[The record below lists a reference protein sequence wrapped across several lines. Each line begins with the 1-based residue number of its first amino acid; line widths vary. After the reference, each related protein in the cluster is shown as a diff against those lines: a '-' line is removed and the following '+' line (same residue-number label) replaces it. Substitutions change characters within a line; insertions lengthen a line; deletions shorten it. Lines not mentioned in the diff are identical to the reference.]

1 MLPRSP
7 DTWRTAALAL
17 GLLSSLPGSA
27 VELHLDTAV
36 WRVPA
41 FHLPAPAPLHG
52 LESWQLNGAFQS
64 NQSSN
69 SLALISIAGAA
80 PLAVRPGEL
89 IVEGI
94 TLLAVYRDHVR
105 VQRGDRQALLY
116 LDNATSQRTEPVA
129 SAPAQGAVAEPSATC
144 LSLHQQ
150 VPLEELI
157 TLGLCPN

>member
-1 MLPRSP
+1 MPP
-7 DTWRTAALAL
+7 PNGGRTAALAL

-27 VELHLDTAV
+27 LELHLDGGA

-52 LESWQLNGAFQS
+52 LENWQLNGAFQS

-116 LDNATSQRTEPVA
+116 LDNATSQRAEPVA
-129 SAPAQGAVAEPSATC
+129 SAPAQGDVAEPSATC

-150 VPLEELI
+150 VPLEELV

>member
-1 MLPRSP
+1 MQPP
-7 DTWRTAALAL
+7 NGGRTVALAL

-27 VELHLDTAV
+27 VELHLDAAA
-36 WRVPA
+36 WQVPA

-116 LDNATSQRTEPVA
+116 LNDATSQRTEPVA
-129 SAPAQGAVAEPSATC
+129 SAPAPSTVAEPSATC
-144 LSLHQQ
+144 LSLQSQ
-150 VPLEELI
+150 VPLEELV
-157 TLGLCPN
+157 TLGLCPY

>member
-1 MLPRSP
+1 MPP
-7 DTWRTAALAL
+7 PNGGRTAALAL
-17 GLLSSLPGSA
+17 GLLSSLPGSTL
-27 VELHLDTAV
+27 ELHLDAGA

-52 LESWQLNGAFQS
+52 LESWQLNGAIQS

-116 LDNATSQRTEPVA
+116 LDNATSQRTEPIA
-129 SAPAQGAVAEPSATC
+129 SAPAQGAVVEPSATC

-150 VPLEELI
+150 VPLEELV

>member
-1 MLPRSP
+1 MPP
-7 DTWRTAALAL
+7 PNGGRTVALAL

-27 VELHLDTAV
+27 LELHLDAGA

-80 PLAVRPGEL
+80 PLAVRPGDL

-94 TLLAVYRDHVR
+94 TLFAVYRDHVR

-116 LDNATSQRTEPVA
+116 LQNAVGSTGAEAQALAGARQQQGDQAVRIRFHHGAAEAGVA
-129 SAPAQGAVAEPSATC
+129 VLRGV
-144 LSLHQQ
+144 
-150 VPLEELI
+150 
-157 TLGLCPN
+157 GLK

>member
-1 MLPRSP
+1 MPP
-7 DTWRTAALAL
+7 PNGGRTAALAM

-27 VELHLDTAV
+27 LELHLDGGA

-64 NQSSN
+64 NQSKN

-129 SAPAQGAVAEPSATC
+129 SAPAQGAVVEPGATC

>member
-1 MLPRSP
+1 MPP
-7 DTWRTAALAL
+7 PNGGRTAALAL

-27 VELHLDTAV
+27 LELHLDAGA
-36 WRVPA
+36 WWVPA

-64 NQSSN
+64 NQSKN

-129 SAPAQGAVAEPSATC
+129 SAPAQGAVVEPSATC

-150 VPLEELI
+150 VPLEELA

>member
-1 MLPRSP
+1 MPP
-7 DTWRTAALAL
+7 PNGGRTAALAL

-27 VELHLDTAV
+27 LELHLDAGA

-41 FHLPAPAPLHG
+41 FHLPTPAPLHG
-52 LESWQLNGAFQS
+52 LESWQLNGAVQS

-129 SAPAQGAVAEPSATC
+129 SAPAQGAVVEPSATC

-157 TLGLCPN
+157 TLGLCPD

>member
-1 MLPRSP
+1 MPP
-7 DTWRTAALAL
+7 PNGGRTAALAM

-27 VELHLDTAV
+27 LELHLDGGA

-64 NQSSN
+64 NQSKN

-129 SAPAQGAVAEPSATC
+129 SAPAQGAVVEPSATC

>member
-1 MLPRSP
+1 MPP
-7 DTWRTAALAL
+7 PNGGRTPALAM

-27 VELHLDTAV
+27 LELHLDGGA

-41 FHLPAPAPLHG
+41 FHLPAHAPLHG
-52 LESWQLNGAFQS
+52 LESWQLNGTFQS
-64 NQSSN
+64 NQSKN

-129 SAPAQGAVAEPSATC
+129 SAPAQDAVAEPSATC
-144 LSLHQQ
+144 LSLQQQ
-150 VPLEELI
+150 VPQDELV
-157 TLGLCPN
+157 TLGLCPY

>member
-1 MLPRSP
+1 MPPPNGGRA
-7 DTWRTAALAL
+7 AALAL

-27 VELHLDTAV
+27 LELHLDAGA

-41 FHLPAPAPLHG
+41 FHLPTPAPLHG
-52 LESWQLNGAFQS
+52 LESWQLNGAVQS

-129 SAPAQGAVAEPSATC
+129 SAPAQGDVAEPSATC

-150 VPLEELI
+150 VPLEELV

>member
-1 MLPRSP
+1 MPPPNGGRA
-7 DTWRTAALAL
+7 AALAL

-27 VELHLDTAV
+27 LELHLDAGA

-41 FHLPAPAPLHG
+41 FHLPTPAPLHG
-52 LESWQLNGAFQS
+52 LESWQLNGAVQS

-129 SAPAQGAVAEPSATC
+129 SAPAQGAVVEPSATC

-150 VPLEELI
+150 VPLEELA

>member
-1 MLPRSP
+1 MPP
-7 DTWRTAALAL
+7 PNGGRTAALAL

-27 VELHLDTAV
+27 LELHLDGGA

-64 NQSSN
+64 NQSKN

-129 SAPAQGAVAEPSATC
+129 SAPAQGAVVEPSATC
-144 LSLHQQ
+144 LSLQQQ
-150 VPLEELI
+150 VPPEELA
-157 TLGLCPN
+157 TLGLCPD

>member
-1 MLPRSP
+1 MPP
-7 DTWRTAALAL
+7 PNGGRTAALAL

-27 VELHLDTAV
+27 LELHLDGGA

-52 LESWQLNGAFQS
+52 LESWQLNGAVQS

-80 PLAVRPGEL
+80 PLALRPGEL

-129 SAPAQGAVAEPSATC
+129 PALAQGAAAEPSATC

-150 VPLEELI
+150 VPLEELA
-157 TLGLCPN
+157 TLGLCPD

>member
-1 MLPRSP
+1 MPP
-7 DTWRTAALAL
+7 PNGGRTAALAL

-27 VELHLDTAV
+27 LELHLDGGA

-41 FHLPAPAPLHG
+41 FHLPAPLHG

-105 VQRGDRQALLY
+105 AQRGDRQALLY

-129 SAPAQGAVAEPSATC
+129 SAPAQGDVAEPSATC
-144 LSLHQQ
+144 LSLQQQ
-150 VPLEELI
+150 VPLDELA
-157 TLGLCPN
+157 TLGLCPD

>member
-1 MLPRSP
+1 MPP
-7 DTWRTAALAL
+7 PNGGRTVALAL

-27 VELHLDTAV
+27 LELHLDGGA

-41 FHLPAPAPLHG
+41 FHLPAHAPLHG
-52 LESWQLNGAFQS
+52 LESWQLNGTFQS
-64 NQSSN
+64 NQSKN

-116 LDNATSQRTEPVA
+116 LDNATRQRTEPSA
-129 SAPAQGAVAEPSATC
+129 SAPAPSSVVETSATC
-144 LSLHQQ
+144 LNLQQQ
-150 VPLEELI
+150 VPLEELA
-157 TLGLCPN
+157 TLGLCPD

>member
-1 MLPRSP
+1 MPP
-7 DTWRTAALAL
+7 PNGGRTAALAM

-27 VELHLDTAV
+27 LELHLDGGA

-64 NQSSN
+64 NQSKN

-129 SAPAQGAVAEPSATC
+129 SAPAQGAVVEPSATC

-150 VPLEELI
+150 VPLEELA

>member
-1 MLPRSP
+1 MPP
-7 DTWRTAALAL
+7 PNGGRTAALAV
-17 GLLSSLPGSA
+17 GLLSSLPAGA
-27 VELHLDTAV
+27 LELHLDAAA
-36 WRVPA
+36 WQVPA
-41 FHLPAPAPLHG
+41 FNLPAPAPLHG
-52 LESWQLNGAFQS
+52 LEAWQLSGAFVS

-116 LDNATSQRTEPVA
+116 LDNATRQRAEPVA
-129 SAPAQGAVAEPSATC
+129 SAPAQGAVAESSATC
-144 LSLHQQ
+144 LSLQSQ
-150 VPLEELI
+150 VPLEELV
-157 TLGLCPN
+157 TLGLCPH

>member
-1 MLPRSP
+1 MPP
-7 DTWRTAALAL
+7 PNGGRTVALAL

-27 VELHLDTAV
+27 LELHLDAGA

-129 SAPAQGAVAEPSATC
+129 SAPAQSAVAEPSATC
-144 LSLHQQ
+144 LSLQQQ
-150 VPLEELI
+150 VPLDELA
-157 TLGLCPN
+157 TLGLCPD

>member
-1 MLPRSP
+1 MPP
-7 DTWRTAALAL
+7 PNGGRTAALAM

-27 VELHLDTAV
+27 LELHLDGGA

-41 FHLPAPAPLHG
+41 SHLPAPAPLHG

-64 NQSSN
+64 NQSKN

-129 SAPAQGAVAEPSATC
+129 SAPAQGAVVEPSATC

-150 VPLEELI
+150 VPLEELA

>member
-1 MLPRSP
+1 MPPPNGGRA
-7 DTWRTAALAL
+7 AALAL

-27 VELHLDTAV
+27 VELHLDGGA

-52 LESWQLNGAFQS
+52 LERWQLNGAFQS

-116 LDNATSQRTEPVA
+116 LDNATGQRAEPSA
-129 SAPAQGAVAEPSATC
+129 NAPAPSTSAAPSATC

-150 VPLEELI
+150 VPLEELA

>member
-1 MLPRSP
+1 MPPPNGGRA
-7 DTWRTAALAL
+7 AALAL

-27 VELHLDTAV
+27 LELHLDAGA

-64 NQSSN
+64 NQSKN

-116 LDNATSQRTEPVA
+116 LDNATSQRTEPSA
-129 SAPAQGAVAEPSATC
+129 NAPAQGAVAEPSATC
-144 LSLHQQ
+144 LSLQQQ
-150 VPLEELI
+150 VPLEELA
-157 TLGLCPN
+157 TLGLCPD

>member
-1 MLPRSP
+1 MPP
-7 DTWRTAALAL
+7 PNGGRTAALAL

-27 VELHLDTAV
+27 LELHLDDGA

-116 LDNATSQRTEPVA
+116 LDNATSQRTEPVV

-157 TLGLCPN
+157 TLGLCPD

>member
-1 MLPRSP
+1 MPP
-7 DTWRTAALAL
+7 PNGGRTAALAL

-27 VELHLDTAV
+27 LELHLDDGA

-89 IVEGI
+89 IVEVKAGEQNQFTI
-94 TLLAVYRDHVR
+94 EVSA
-105 VQRGDRQALLY
+105 GKGA
-116 LDNATSQRTEPVA
+116 STE
-129 SAPAQGAVAEPSATC
+129 
-144 LSLHQQ
+144 
-150 VPLEELI
+150 EE
-157 TLGLCPN
+157 